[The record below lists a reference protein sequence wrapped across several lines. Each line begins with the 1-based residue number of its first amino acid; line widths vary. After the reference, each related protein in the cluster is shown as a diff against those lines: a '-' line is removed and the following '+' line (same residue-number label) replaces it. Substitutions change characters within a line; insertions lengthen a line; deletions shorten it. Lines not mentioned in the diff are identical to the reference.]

1 LNQVN
6 QPLQADQR
14 FRKSIECVISICLIQ
29 VKSNTPAK
37 STLQEVGS
45 IRHIGMIQV
54 KSIAT
59 GGKDMSSGATSETQL
74 VIITGMSGA
83 GKTVAI
89 QSFEDLGFFCVDNLP
104 PTLLPKFLELM
115 KESGNKMNKV
125 ALVMDLRGREFFD
138 HLFKAL
144 DDLSETSWVN
154 PQILFL
160 DADDSTLVARYKET
174 RRFHPLA
181 PSGRP
186 LEGIKLERKLLE
198 ELKGRAQIIYNT
210 SKMKPKDLREKIAT
224 EFSAN
229 KQTIFT
235 VNVMSFGFKHGIPI
249 DADLVFDVR
258 FLPNPHYI
266 ESMRPKTGLDE
277 EVSNYVLKWNETH
290 KFLEKVT
297 DLLSFM
303 LPHYKRE
310 GKAQLVIAIGCTG
323 GQHRSVALAEYI
335 GHFFEKDYQTRV
347 SHRDIDKRKEKVT

>member
-1 LNQVN
+1 MPFSL
-6 QPLQADQR
+6 LKR
-14 FRKSIECVISICLIQ
+14 E
-29 VKSNTPAK
+29 
-37 STLQEVGS
+37 
-45 IRHIGMIQV
+45 
-54 KSIAT
+54 
-59 GGKDMSSGATSETQL
+59 GGKKMSTRSLNESQI

-144 DDLSETSWVN
+144 DDLVESSWVT

-160 DADDSTLVARYKET
+160 EADDETLVRRYKET
-174 RRFHPLA
+174 RRKHPLA
-181 PSGRP
+181 QEGLP
-186 LEGIKLERKLLE
+186 LEGIQNERDLLAD
-198 ELKGRAQIIYNT
+198 LKGRAQIIYNT
-210 SKMKPKDLREKIAT
+210 SQKKPRELREKILT
-224 EFSAN
+224 QFSAN
-229 KQTIFT
+229 NKTIFT

-266 ESMRPKTGLDE
+266 DHMRPLTGMDE
-277 EVSNYVLKWNETH
+277 EVSSYVLKWSETQ

-323 GQHRSVALAEYI
+323 GQHRSVALAEAI
-335 GHFFEKDYQTRV
+335 GHFYDKDFNTQI
-347 SHRDIDKRKEKVT
+347 SHRDIEKRKEK

>member
-1 LNQVN
+1 MSTGAVN
-6 QPLQADQR
+6 D
-14 FRKSIECVISICLIQ
+14 
-29 VKSNTPAK
+29 
-37 STLQEVGS
+37 
-45 IRHIGMIQV
+45 
-54 KSIAT
+54 
-59 GGKDMSSGATSETQL
+59 TQM

-144 DDLSETSWVN
+144 DELSETSWVT
-154 PQILFL
+154 PQILYL
-160 DADDSTLVARYKET
+160 DADDSTLVRRYKET

-181 PSGRP
+181 PSGLP
-186 LEGIKLERKLLE
+186 LEGIKLERELLE
-198 ELKGRAQIIYNT
+198 ELKGRARLIYNT
-210 SKMKPKDLREKIAT
+210 SQMKPRELREKILT
-224 EFSAN
+224 EFSLN
-229 KQTIFT
+229 KKTIFT

-266 ESMRPKTGLDE
+266 EHMRPKTGLDE
-277 EVSNYVLKWNETH
+277 EVSGYVLKWTETS

-297 DLLSFM
+297 ELLSFM

-310 GKAQLVIAIGCTG
+310 GKAQLVVAIGCTG
-323 GQHRSVALAEYI
+323 GQHRSVALTEYI
-335 GHFFEKDYQTRV
+335 ADCFSKDYNTAIT
-347 SHRDIDKRKEKVT
+347 HRDIDRRKENIK

>member
-1 LNQVN
+1 MSTGAVN
-6 QPLQADQR
+6 D
-14 FRKSIECVISICLIQ
+14 
-29 VKSNTPAK
+29 
-37 STLQEVGS
+37 
-45 IRHIGMIQV
+45 
-54 KSIAT
+54 
-59 GGKDMSSGATSETQL
+59 TQM

-144 DDLSETSWVN
+144 DELSETSWVT
-154 PQILFL
+154 PQILYL
-160 DADDSTLVARYKET
+160 DADDSTLVRRYKET

-181 PSGRP
+181 PSGLP
-186 LEGIKLERKLLE
+186 LEGIKLERELLE
-198 ELKGRAQIIYNT
+198 ELKGRARLIYNT
-210 SKMKPKDLREKIAT
+210 SQMKPRELREKILT
-224 EFSAN
+224 EFSLN
-229 KQTIFT
+229 KKTIFT

-266 ESMRPKTGLDE
+266 EHMRPKTGLDE
-277 EVSNYVLKWNETH
+277 EVSAYVLKWTETS

-297 DLLSFM
+297 ELLSFM

-310 GKAQLVIAIGCTG
+310 GKAQLVVAIGCTG
-323 GQHRSVALAEYI
+323 GQHRSVALTEYI
-335 GHFFEKDYQTRV
+335 ADYFSKDYNTAIT
-347 SHRDIDKRKEKVT
+347 HRDIDRRKENIK